1 MQRKLLV
8 AAMATALVGQLLF
21 VPTAS
26 ATPGDA
32 TDAQIARIVNEGL
45 SHSQAMSNASELMDG
60 IGPRLTNSEN
70 FDKAADWA
78 LGKFRTYG
86 LVNIH
91 KESYP
96 FGVNWNLDGWN
107 AKMVQPRPI
116 TMRSIPVAWTP
127 PTNGTITAPVILAP
141 MSKKEHFDKWRGKLA
156 GKIVLVSLPGE
167 ASQSEKGQFHRLD
180 GKELSELDKYDLP
193 GDDLEPYKGFTK
205 SVDFARELSQ
215 FLKGEGAVAMVRK
228 SYRENGLVSG
238 EGYNIDP
245 AKRLEL
251 PFMELSSEDYRRLAR
266 LEVAGKPPVVS
277 LEITTHTNDAD
288 TTADY
293 LIADI
298 AGSDSKA
305 GYVMAGGHFDSW
317 IAADGATD
325 DGVPSVIVIE
335 AARIIKSLGVQPK
348 RTIRFALWSGEEQG
362 LLGSIAYIEKHLATR
377 PVDRNAHGVE
387 RFAKW
392 TTQFPITKGPDYDQ
406 LKAYFNLDNGAGKI
420 RGIYAENNVA
430 AEPLLKKWLSPFNG
444 MGAGTVVGS
453 RTGGTD
459 HEYMQAVGLPGFEFI
474 QDPLDYG
481 SRVHHS
487 NIDTLDHAPPDDVR
501 QAATV
506 LAAMLWQAANSDAV
520 LPRPPLPTAPS
531 KSNPF
536 KVDDPDKI

>member
-1 MQRKLLV
+1 MQRKLLAV
-8 AAMATALVGQLLF
+8 ATTLFLLAQ
-21 VPTAS
+21 PLQA
-26 ATPGDA
+26 APGDA
-32 TDAQIARIVNEGL
+32 TDAQIAKIVNEGL
-45 SHSQAMSNASELMDG
+45 SHSQAMANASELMDG

-78 LGKFRTYG
+78 LGKFHAYG
-86 LVNIH
+86 LSNIH

-96 FGVNWNLDGWN
+96 FGVNWNLDSWD
-107 AKMVQPRPI
+107 AKVVQPRAI
-116 TMRSIPVAWTP
+116 TMHAIPVAWTP

-141 MSKKEHFDKWRGKLA
+141 MSKKEHFEKWRGKLA
-156 GKIVLVSLPGE
+156 GKIVLVTLPGE
-167 ASQSEKGQFHRLD
+167 ASQSEKGQFHRYD
-180 GKELSELDKYDLP
+180 GKELADLDKYDLP
-193 GDDLEPYKGFTK
+193 SDELEPYKGFTK
-205 SVDFARELSQ
+205 SVAFARELSQ
-215 FLKGEGAVAMVRK
+215 FLKAEGAVAMVRK
-228 SYRENGLVSG
+228 SYRENGLVTG

-266 LEVAGKPPVVS
+266 LETTGKPPVIS
-277 LEITTHTNDAD
+277 LAIAAHTNDAD

-298 AGSDSKA
+298 AGSDPNA

-377 PVDRNAHGVE
+377 PVDRNAYGVE

-392 TTQFPITKGPDYDQ
+392 TTKFPITKGAGYDQ

-430 AEPLLKKWLSPFNG
+430 AEPLLKKWLSPFAD
-444 MGAGTVVGS
+444 MGAGTVVTS

-459 HEYMQAVGLPGFEFI
+459 HEYMQAVGLPGFQFI

-536 KVDDPDKI
+536 KVDDPDKD

>member
-1 MQRKLLV
+1 MQRKLLAV
-8 AAMATALVGQLLF
+8 ATALVLF
-21 VPTAS
+21 AQPSWA
-26 ATPGDA
+26 APADA

-45 SHSQAMSNASELMDG
+45 SHSQAMANASELMDG

-78 LGKFRTYG
+78 LGKFRGYG
-86 LVNIH
+86 LSNVH

-96 FGVNWNLDGWN
+96 FGVNWNLDAWD
-107 AKMVQPRPI
+107 AKVLQPRAI
-116 TMRSIPVAWTP
+116 TMRAIPVAWTP

-141 MSKKEHFDKWRGKLA
+141 ISKKEHFDKWRGKLA

-167 ASQSEKGQFHRLD
+167 ASQSEKGQFHRYD
-180 GKELSELDKYDLP
+180 SKELADLDKYDLP
-193 GDDLEPYKGFTK
+193 NDELEPYKGFTK
-205 SVDFARELSQ
+205 SVAFARELSQ
-215 FLKGEGAVAMVRK
+215 FLKAEGAVAMVRK

-266 LEVAGKPPVVS
+266 LETTGKPPVIS
-277 LEITTHTNDAD
+277 LAIAAHTNDAD

-298 AGSDSKA
+298 AGSDPKS

-335 AARIIKSLGVQPK
+335 AARIIRSLGVQPK

-377 PVDRNAHGVE
+377 PVDRNAYGVE

-392 TTQFPITKGPDYDQ
+392 TTQFPITKGADYDQ

-444 MGAGTVVGS
+444 MGAGTVVTS

-520 LPRPPLPTAPS
+520 LSRPPLPTAPS

-536 KVDDPDKI
+536 KVEDPDKD

>member
-1 MQRKLLV
+1 MQRRFLTGTAGALAL
-8 AAMATALVGQLLF
+8 AALPLQAAH
-21 VPTAS
+21 A
-26 ATPGDA
+26 DA
-32 TDAQIARIVNEGL
+32 TDAQIAQIVDEGL
-45 SHSQAMSNASELMDG
+45 SHSQAMANASELMDG

-78 LGKFRTYG
+78 LAKFKSYG
-86 LVNIH
+86 LTDAH
-91 KESYP
+91 RESYP
-96 FGVNWNLDGWN
+96 FGVNWNLDSWD
-107 AKMVQPRPI
+107 ARMVQPRTI
-116 TMRSIPVAWTP
+116 EMTAMPVAWSP
-127 PTNGTITAPVILAP
+127 PTIGTISAPVILAP

-156 GKIVLVSLPGE
+156 GKIVLVTLPGE
-167 ASQSEKGQFHRLD
+167 ASQSDKPQFRRYESKD
-180 GKELSELDKYDLP
+180 IADLDKYNLP
-193 GDDLEPYKGFTK
+193 DDDLEPYK
-205 SVDFARELSQ
+205 DFAKTRAFELEVSR
-215 FLKGEGAVAMVRK
+215 FLKAAGAVAMVRK

-238 EGYNIDP
+238 EGYQVDP
-245 AKRLEL
+245 NNRLAL
-251 PFMELSSEDYRRLAR
+251 PYMELSSEAYRRLAR
-266 LEVAGKPPVVS
+266 LETAGKPPVIQ
-277 LEITTHTNDAD
+277 LTIDAHTNDAD
-288 TTADY
+288 TNADY

-298 AGSDSKA
+298 PGSDPKA

-335 AARIIKSLGVQPK
+335 ATRIIQSLGVKPK

-377 PVDRNAHGVE
+377 GADPKLYGLE
-387 RFAKW
+387 KMAKW
-392 TTQFPITKGPDYDQ
+392 TTTFPIAKGPEYDQ

-420 RGIYAENNVA
+420 RGIYAENNIA
-430 AEPLLKKWLSPFNG
+430 AEPLLRKWLAPFDSL
-444 MGAGTVVGS
+444 GAGTVVAS

-459 HEYMQAVGLPGFEFI
+459 HEYMQAVGLPGFQFI

-506 LAAMLWQAANSDAV
+506 LAAMLWQAANSSEV
-520 LPRPPLPTAPS
+520 LPRPPLPTAPD

-536 KVDDPDKI
+536 KVVDPDKE